1 MNSKIQQLTE
11 TIFNEGVQKAKEEAE
26 AIIKEANETASRIKT
41 DAQDEADKLMKET
54 RIKSADLQKQV
65 ESEIKMSLNQAVS
78 TVKQEITRLITMQ
91 VIKPSVSELFSD
103 KDYLKTLVSNVV
115 KGWMEKENLDLKV
128 ILSESDR
135 GQLESYFKNNLAT
148 ELNKGLEVAFSSNIK
163 SGFKI
168 GPSDNSY
175 LISFTDDDF
184 TNFLK
189 SYLRPKTSQLLF
201 GEKK

>member
-11 TIFNEGVQKAKEEAE
+11 TIYNEGVQKAKEEAE
-26 AIIKEANETASRIKT
+26 AIIKEASETASRIKQE
-41 DAQDEADKLMKET
+41 AQDEADKLMKET
-54 RIKSADLQKQV
+54 RLKSADLQKQV

-78 TVKQEITRLITMQ
+78 TVKQEITKLITLQ
-91 VIKPSVSELFSD
+91 VIKPSVGEVFSD
-103 KDYLKTLVSNVV
+103 KDYLKALITNVI
-115 KGWMEKENLDLKV
+115 KGWMEKESLDLKV
-128 ILSESDR
+128 ILSESER
-135 GQLESYFKNNLAT
+135 GQLESYFKNNLAA
-148 ELNKGLEVAFSSNIK
+148 ELNKGVEVTFSSNVK

-189 SYLRPKTSQLLF
+189 GYLRPKTSQILF
-201 GEKK
+201 GEEK